1 MKQFSTLW
9 MPVPPALR
17 GLEPGPV
24 LQRVL
29 FSQRFTGSSISR
41 TCQAK
46 VLLFQPAK
54 TMKLCCR
61 CVLRPLPP
69 SNPNTHNQHTY
80 QDEKKKSGVPAGIE
94 VYYNSRSSDP
104 GKEAQGTSTPRPVC
118 RRMPAHGLYFCA
130 VSTILTVCLLSR
142 QYAR

>member
-24 LQRVL
+24 LQCVS
-29 FSQRFTGSSISR
+29 FSQRFIGNSISHTSR
-41 TCQAK
+41 AK

-94 VYYNSRSSDP
+94 VYYNSRLSDP